1 MPALSA
7 CLCAAAGLVL
17 AAAAASRAQAQSFWA
32 FQVTPMLVAPSV
44 EGRTELGWAG
54 GDLSLR
60 AANPLRNLD
69 AGGMLQF
76 EARHAGGA
84 GVMLR
89 YAVLDAEQDAD
100 STAGPLQVAYDQR
113 IAEAAVTYRFGKD
126 WDRFDAYA
134 GLRHWEVGVEA
145 GPARQAASW
154 TEPMAGL
161 RWQRRLSEDYSLS
174 LESDIGGFGA
184 GSDLSW
190 SVMGGLIY
198 HRWKR
203 ASIYVMYRGL
213 GVDFERGS
221 PGSATYFRHDATT
234 HSLLAGIGFRF

>member
-1 MPALSA
+1 MPAFSA
-7 CLCAAAGLVL
+7 CFCAFAWFALALAAGCP
-17 AAAAASRAQAQSFWA
+17 AQAQSLWE

-44 EGRTELGWAG
+44 EGRTELGWVG
-54 GDLSLR
+54 GGLSLR
-60 AANPLRNLD
+60 AANPLSELD

-84 GVMLR
+84 GVLLR

-100 STAGPLQVAYDQR
+100 STAGRLPVAYEQR
-113 IAEAAVTYRFGKD
+113 IAEAAATYRFGTGR
-126 WDRFDAYA
+126 DRFDAYA
-134 GLRHWEVGVEA
+134 GLRHWDVGVEA

-161 RWQRRLSEDYSLS
+161 RWQRRLSQDYSLL
-174 LESDIGGFGA
+174 LEGDAGGFGA